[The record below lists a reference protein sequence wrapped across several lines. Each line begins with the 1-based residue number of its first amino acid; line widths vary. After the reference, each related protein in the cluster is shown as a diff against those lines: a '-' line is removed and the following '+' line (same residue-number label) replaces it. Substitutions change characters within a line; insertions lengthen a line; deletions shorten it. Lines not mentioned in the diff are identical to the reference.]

1 MNRENAYQRLAP
13 LYEELCDDCD
23 YENWSQYFVMLL
35 CGALHTEENNIAG
48 LRGLDIGC
56 GSGVFMRAFLKKGC
70 VMSGVDISPAMLSV
84 AEEKTRE
91 EGLRARYF
99 QGDVTGL
106 KTLEKYDFALSS
118 NDVINYVPK
127 NKLVAAFKNVARAL
141 NKGGVY
147 VFDISSERKFLTK
160 INGKVSADDRENVT
174 YLSFGKVEDSVATL
188 DVTLF
193 VRRKDGAF
201 DRFDELH
208 TQYVY
213 TRDEIE
219 NALLSAGFGIVSVGG
234 IFGEN
239 AEETDRLCFLAKKK
253 R

>member
-56 GSGVFMRAFLKKGC
+56 GC

-84 AEEKTRE
+84 AEEKSRE

>member
-35 CGALHTEENNIAG
+35 CGALHTEEKNIAG

-56 GSGVFMRAFLKKGC
+56 GSGVFTRAFLKKGC

-147 VFDISSERKFLTK
+147 VFDISSQRKFLTK

-213 TRDEIE
+213 TREEIE